1 MKLTHTQHSGL
12 SFFVTNNFP
21 FLSQLFPWNN
31 KYGLGVNSCI
41 GTEHLRQLVP
51 MTTKLT
57 Y

>member
-1 MKLTHTQHSGL
+1 
-12 SFFVTNNFP
+12 VTTNFL

-41 GTEHLRQLVP
+41 GTQHLRQLVP